1 MNIKL
6 SKRLQW
12 IADWV
17 PEGSRLADIGS
28 DHALLPVY
36 LAKHKRISFAVA
48 GEVNQGPFEAA
59 RRQVQ
64 GACMEMIVNVRHGDG
79 LSVVKQGEVDCITIA
94 GMGGS
99 LIATILSADP
109 KKLEGVTRLILQP
122 NVGEDIVRRW
132 LREQGWALVQ
142 EHILEEDG
150 KIYEVLLA
158 ERLAD
163 RQLLEEHNER
173 LYETRQLPCGI
184 ALTEDWLFLMG
195 PLLSLNPSSVF
206 VQKWEHELGKWERVL
221 RTMEQAETEEARE
234 RRTAFAKKQAEMERI
249 VACLQ
254 TLKR

>member
-64 GACMEMIVNVRHGDG
+64 GACMEMTVNVRHGDG

>member
-12 IADWV
+12 IAGWV

-36 LAKHKRISFAVA
+36 LAKEKRISFAVA
-48 GEVNQGPFEAA
+48 GEVNLGPFEAA
-59 RRQVQ
+59 RRQVK
-64 GACMEMIVNVRHGDG
+64 GARMEQIVEARHGDG
-79 LSVVKQGEVDCITIA
+79 LSVVKEGEVDCVTIA

-99 LIATILSADP
+99 LIVNILSADP
-109 KKLEGVTRLILQP
+109 KKLEGVARLILQP

-132 LREQGWALVQ
+132 LREQGWALMQ

-158 ERLAD
+158 ERLTDA
-163 RQLLEEHNER
+163 QSLKEHNER
-173 LYETRQLPCGI
+173 LYETRQLSCGI
-184 ALTEDWLFLMG
+184 ALTEDWLLLLG

-206 VQKWEHELGKWERVL
+206 VQKWKHELGKWDRVL
-221 RTMEQAETEEARE
+221 RTMEQAESEEAKE
-234 RRTAFAKKQAEMERI
+234 RRIAFAKKQAEMERI

>member
-173 LYETRQLPCGI
+173 LYKTRQLPCGI

-234 RRTAFAKKQAEMERI
+234 RRIAFAKKQAEMERI